1 MIQRIQSVYLFVA
14 AVLTFCL
21 FALPYIAIGN
31 AFMMFNVTVCH
42 ISPVVPGMQATT
54 MVPLAAITL
63 CAAVLCL
70 ITIFLFSNRTRQM
83 KIVRLNIVLQAI
95 VLIGMVA
102 YIYGIKN
109 SVGAG
114 VAFSPKFAFVLPA
127 VNIVLLL
134 LAYRGIKADDDLVKS
149 ADRLR

>member
-1 MIQRIQSVYLFVA
+1 MIQRIQSIYLFVA
-14 AVLTFCL
+14 AALTFCL
-21 FALPYIAIGN
+21 FALPYVAIGN
-31 AFMMFNVTVCH
+31 AFIMFNVTVCH
-42 ISPVVPGMQATT
+42 ISPVVPGIQATT

-63 CAAVLCL
+63 CAATLCL
-70 ITIFLFSNRTRQM
+70 ITIFLFGNRTRQM

-102 YIYGIKN
+102 YIYGIKH